1 MPAPLPPAATPLL
14 VGQFRFYFADESWE
28 WSAEAAQIHG
38 YPAAG
43 MRPTTAQVM
52 LHKHPDDHAEVAATL
67 AQIRRTQGPV
77 NTRHRIVD
85 VQGRTHEII
94 VVGERLRDD
103 NANIVGNQGFYVD
116 VTPSGRSL
124 ADIEKAQNLV
134 IAKAVAGIAER
145 RGVIDQV
152 KGILMF
158 IYRIDAERAF
168 ELLTWR
174 SQVTNTKTRDLAAQY
189 LAAFVSLEHDEVLP
203 TRSQCDHLLLTAH
216 QRTNPL
222 TASHPAVRHVDNRE
236 QQLAATPIRD
246 LPA

>member
-1 MPAPLPPAATPLL
+1 MLTHVPPADSTPLL

-38 YPAAG
+38 YPAAD

-52 LHKHPDDHAEVAATL
+52 LHKHPEDHAKVSATL

-103 NANIVGNQGFYVD
+103 NGNIVGNQGFYVD
-116 VTPSGRSL
+116 VTPTGRSL
-124 ADIEKAQNLV
+124 ADIEKDQHLI
-134 IAKAVAGIAER
+134 IAEAVAGIAER

-168 ELLTWR
+168 DLLR
-174 SQVTNTKTRDLAAQY
+174 
-189 LAAFVSLEHDEVLP
+189 
-203 TRSQCDHLLLTAH
+203 
-216 QRTNPL
+216 
-222 TASHPAVRHVDNRE
+222 
-236 QQLAATPIRD
+236 
-246 LPA
+246 